1 MLQHYSSVRLLCVS
15 CLRVPPDD
23 AVVVIV
29 VVVAG
34 GAGVAVVDVALQLVS
49 KGSADTHANV
59 VESRAQLA
67 SRQEEEED
75 PALVALH
82 VS

>member
-1 MLQHYSSVRLLCVS
+1 MLQHYSSVRPLCVS

-49 KGSADTHANV
+49 KRSADTHANV
-59 VESRAQLA
+59 VESRA
-67 SRQEEEED
+67 
-75 PALVALH
+75 
-82 VS
+82 